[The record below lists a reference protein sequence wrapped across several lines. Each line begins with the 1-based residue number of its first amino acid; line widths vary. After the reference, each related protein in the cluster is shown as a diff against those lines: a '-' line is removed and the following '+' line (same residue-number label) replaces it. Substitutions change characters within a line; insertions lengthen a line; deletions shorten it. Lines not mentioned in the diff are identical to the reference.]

1 MVERAVALISARASL
16 RRCRA
21 RWTKSGEFFDR
32 DMYIFIFDRSG
43 IFTAF
48 GPNPSFHG
56 GHLRQVTGLR
66 WEHLL
71 RDGFT
76 RADQGGGWVDYQT
89 VRPGTGEV
97 LEEDVLRPPCP
108 AIC

>member
-1 MVERAVALISARASL
+1 MPRLVD
-16 RRCRA
+16 
-21 RWTKSGEFFDR
+21 KSGEFFDR

-56 GHLRQVTGLR
+56 GHLRQVTGLQ

-76 RADQGGGWVDYQT
+76 CADQGGGWVDYQT
-89 VRPGTGEV
+89 VRPGTGGGAGEG
-97 LEEDVLRPPCP
+97 VLRPPVARRSGLIGCGVYKS
-108 AIC
+108 